1 MKSKKEKIEELSKK
15 REQALLGGGRE
26 RIGKIHETGR
36 LTARERIHL
45 LFDEGSFQEMGVF
58 VTHRSTWPG
67 MAEKKIVG
75 DGVVCGQGTIEGRLT
90 YAYAQDFTVFGG
102 SLSESNAGKIIR
114 LMDIALDNGAP
125 VVGLSDSGGARIQEG
140 VASLAGYAS
149 IFLRNTLASGVVPQI
164 SAIMGPSAG
173 GAVYSPALTDFI
185 FMVEGT
191 SHMFITGPGV
201 IKKVTHED
209 VTQEDLGG
217 ARTHNTKSGVAHFLA
232 ADDEECIEKIR
243 RLLSFLPN
251 NNLEDPPYIHP
262 TDDPLRM
269 DPRLNDIV
277 PDSAKDP
284 YDIKEVIKMIVDDG
298 IFFEVQELFAMNLVI
313 GYARLNGHVIGIV
326 ANQPNHLAGVLDI
339 ESSVKGARFIR
350 FCDAFNIPLVTFED
364 VPGFLPG
371 TDQEWH
377 GIIKHGAKLIFAYC
391 EATVPKLTVITRKAY
406 GGAYCVMSSKHIRS
420 DYNVAWPTAELAVM
434 GAEGAAD
441 ILYGKE
447 IEAAEDPDAERQRR
461 IEHYADTFEN
471 PYVAAGL
478 GYLDDVIMPDNTRP
492 MLIHALENLLNKRQ
506 QLPPKK
512 HGNIPL

>member
-1 MKSKKEKIEELSKK
+1 MKSKKEKFEELKQK
-15 REQALLGGGRE
+15 REQALLGGGRK
-26 RIGKIHETGR
+26 RIEKIHASGR
-36 LTARERIHL
+36 LTARERIHI
-45 LFDEGSFQEMGVF
+45 LFDEGTFQEMGVF

-67 MAEKKIVG
+67 MADKKMVG
-75 DGVVCGQGTIEGRLT
+75 DGVVCGQGLIDGRLT
-90 YAYAQDFTVFGG
+90 YAFAQDFTVFGG

-125 VVGLSDSGGARIQEG
+125 IIGLSDSGGARIQEG

-149 IFLRNTLASGVVPQI
+149 IFLRNTLASGVVPQL

-191 SHMFITGPGV
+191 SHMFITGPNV

-209 VTQEDLGG
+209 ISQEELGG
-217 ARTHNTKSGVAHFLA
+217 ADTHNTKSGVAHFKA
-232 ADDEECIEKIR
+232 ADDEECIDQIR
-243 RLLSFLPN
+243 QLLSFLPQ
-251 NNLEDPPYIHP
+251 NNLEDPPYVKP
-262 TDDPLRM
+262 SDDPMRM

-277 PDSAKDP
+277 PDSARAP
-284 YDIKEVIKMIVDDG
+284 YDIKEVIKMIVDDAY
-298 IFFEVQELFAMNLVI
+298 FFEVQELYAQNIVV
-313 GYARLNGHVIGIV
+313 GYSRLNGHVIGII
-326 ANQPNHLAGVLDI
+326 ANQPNHMAGVLDI
-339 ESSVKGARFIR
+339 ESSIKAARFIR

-371 TDQEWH
+371 TDQEWN

-391 EATVPKLTVITRKAY
+391 EATVPKLTVVTRKAY

-434 GAEGAAD
+434 GAEGAAN
-441 ILYGKE
+441 ILFRRE
-447 IEAAEDPDAERQRR
+447 IASADDPEAELKKRVD
-461 IEHYADTFEN
+461 HYADTFEN
-471 PYVAAGL
+471 PYIAAGL
-478 GYLDDVIMPDNTRP
+478 GYLDDVIMPNQTRP
-492 MLIHALENLLNKRQ
+492 MLIHALENLFNKRQ